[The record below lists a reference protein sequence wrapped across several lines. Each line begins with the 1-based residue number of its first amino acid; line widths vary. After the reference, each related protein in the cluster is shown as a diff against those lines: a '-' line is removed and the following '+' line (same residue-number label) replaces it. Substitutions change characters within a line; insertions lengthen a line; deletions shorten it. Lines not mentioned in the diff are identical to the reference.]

1 MLSARAWTRLLAFSS
16 NMARLTTLPDTLAP
30 RCINREAAADFVGI
44 GTTKFDELVRDG
56 RMPRPKVIDG
66 RKVWC
71 VRALNA
77 AVDDLPDDG
86 PAAAREIVL

>member
-1 MLSARAWTRLLAFSS
+1 MARATA
-16 NMARLTTLPDTLAP
+16 LPDTLQP
-30 RCINREAAADFVGI
+30 RCINRDAAAGYVGV

-66 RKVWC
+66 RKVWD

-77 AVDDLPDDG
+77 AVDALPDDAPGG
-86 PAAAREIVL
+86 PQKEIIL